1 MSNLA
6 SMDNEIF
13 FQGVKGLL
21 DEGHD
26 VTIKVVGRSME
37 PFFRSH
43 KDEIRLSPIPSG
55 FWDEAETDGGV
66 WTWKK
71 KRGAVGSF
79 VLARIQP
86 DGKYVAHRIVA
97 IHDGMIIM
105 RGDGN
110 VFGTEKAY
118 FDDVLAFVT
127 AYRRGRGR
135 QFHELAGSRL
145 WRIYSRAWM
154 RTGHLPRRV
163 LLALWHHVVCP
174 MSPSLGSAKENVKA
188 NDAGHNLN
196 DK

>member
-26 VTIKVVGRSME
+26 VTITVVGRSME

-127 AYRRGRGR
+127 AY
-135 QFHELAGSRL
+135 
-145 WRIYSRAWM
+145 
-154 RTGHLPRRV
+154 

-174 MSPSLGSAKENVKA
+174 MFPSLGSAKENVKA